1 MLGEHSFS
9 AKAKFSEKLT
19 FLTLCY
25 AHVRVCEGV
34 KNVSFS
40 ESFTYVLS
48 EWSQDNHTSEA
59 NDNRLVSFPDI
70 PRILPGTPMI
80 VSLHFIKP
88 S

>member
-48 EWSQDNHTSEA
+48 E
-59 NDNRLVSFPDI
+59 
-70 PRILPGTPMI
+70 
-80 VSLHFIKP
+80 
-88 S
+88 

>member
-9 AKAKFSEKLT
+9 TKAKFSEKLL
-19 FLTLCY
+19 FLTLRY

-48 EWSQDNHTSEA
+48 E
-59 NDNRLVSFPDI
+59 
-70 PRILPGTPMI
+70 
-80 VSLHFIKP
+80 
-88 S
+88 